1 MTLLL
6 FHYKLSLRTNTLK
19 GKGKER
25 EAPAVTDVAACLL
38 QQQCTSLVF
47 ALSRQSLFTVSQVC
61 SVINSSGAVQSEVG
75 MSLLRWISTDS
86 LPLKQGIN

>member
-1 MTLLL
+1 MALLL
-6 FHYKLSLRTNTLK
+6 FHYKFSLRTNTLK

-38 QQQCTSLVF
+38 QQQCTSL